1 MEFKNSPKK
10 GSAQKDAALIVICC
24 VLQAGLA
31 PQIALGDGTVNFMLV
46 LAIISS
52 IKEAPSRA
60 VVTGF
65 LAGLFFDLTSAT
77 PVGLMALLLTVLSF
91 VLNRSFGTLGGL
103 EHKTQIAVGAVASVA
118 LNMCFGLVL
127 FVMGIETN
135 ILVAIFDDGLWTGM
149 LTAIALVPFVL
160 LGGASTPAYGFG
172 SGTRYKSKH
181 LK

>member
-10 GSAQKDAALIVICC
+10 GSVQKDVILIVACC

-31 PQIALGDGTVNFMLV
+31 PQIALGDGTVNFMLI
-46 LAIISS
+46 LAIISA
-52 IKEAPSRA
+52 IKEPPSRA
-60 VVTGF
+60 VITGF

-77 PVGLMALLLTVLSF
+77 PIGLMALLLTILSF

-103 EHKTQIAVGAVASVA
+103 ERKTQIAVGAAASVA
-118 LNMCFGLVL
+118 LNAVFGLLL
-127 FVMGIETN
+127 FVMGVETN
-135 ILVAIFDDGLWTGM
+135 LVIALFGDGLWTGI
-149 LTAIALVPFVL
+149 LTAIALIPFVL
-160 LGGASTPAYGFG
+160 LGGAATPAYGFG